1 MNDLN
6 FYETDAA
13 TGLEYIKES
22 LKSGATVPLT
32 VTGSSMMPLL
42 KPHRDIVWLERCGDG
57 DIKKGAILLFER
69 RNGKP
74 VLHRVIKIRNNE
86 LTMNGD
92 AQSQSEKID
101 KKQVVAC
108 VKKIERN
115 GKIIDIGNKRLKAW
129 DGLWRVTRPVR
140 PILIKIKN
148 YKANRGNNDEVRNV

>member
-6 FYETDAA
+6 FYETDAV

-22 LKSGATVPLT
+22 LKSGVSVPLT

-42 KPHRDIVWLERCGDG
+42 KPHRDIVWLERCGDE

-69 RNGKP
+69 SNGKP
-74 VLHRVIKIRNNE
+74 VLHRVIKIKNNE
-86 LTMNGD
+86 LIMNGD
-92 AQSQSEKID
+92 AQKQTEKIE

-115 GKIIDIGNKRLKAW
+115 GKTVDVRNKKLKVW
-129 DGLWRVTRPVR
+129 DDLWRVTRPVR

-148 YKANRGNNDEVRNV
+148 YKANRGEKR